1 MKPSVNLNISQTT
14 RHIRRDPLY
23 PLTARFY
30 LKQFVLLVLT
40 ALFFIWLSRDESWDM
55 ALTRLWFD
63 PVNHQFPWKDNRW
76 LDVINHRL
84 LKDLVI
90 GGGVLLLL
98 AGLLRRQARW
108 VLVALM
114 MGIGPLVVGI
124 LKSGSTHS
132 CPWDLVQFGGEA
144 VSYPLFGTV
153 PANSGPGHC
162 FPGGHA
168 SSGFSAMALFFLFYP
183 RWPRLALL
191 YWWIAVAV
199 GLAMGFGQMMRG
211 AHFLSH
217 NLWAAWWVWLTQC
230 VTFGCVTLLFKRRR
244 GIDHDGSA
252 KPVDVSQH

>member
-1 MKPSVNLNISQTT
+1 MKPLAILNRSQTA
-14 RHIRRDPLY
+14 RDIQRDPLY
-23 PLTARFY
+23 PLPARFY

-40 ALFFIWLSRDESWDM
+40 ALFFIWLSQDESWDM

-63 PVNHQFPWKDNRW
+63 PVIHQFPWKDNRW

-84 LKDLVI
+84 LKEVLI

-98 AGLLRRQARW
+98 AGLLRRQPRW

-124 LKSGSTHS
+124 LKASSAHS
-132 CPWDLVQFGGEA
+132 CPWDLVQFGGKA
-144 VSYPLFGTV
+144 VSYPLFGHV
-153 PANSGPGHC
+153 PAQSGPGHC

-183 RWPRLALL
+183 RRPRLALFC
-191 YWWIAVAV
+191 WWIAVTF
-199 GLAMGFGQMMRG
+199 GLVMGFGQVMRG

-230 VTFGCVTLLFKRRR
+230 VTFGGVTHLLKRRR
-244 GIDHDGSA
+244 GNYHDGSA
-252 KPVDVSQH
+252 KPVAVSQH